1 MYRPYFGRKKLSQNK
16 LKFTPRLTYTPKRE
30 QNRCGSKRNP
40 IQNRSDLAI
49 QSRHGDEN
57 ASNRSEEK

>member
-30 QNRCGSKRNP
+30 KNRCSSRK
-40 IQNRSDLAI
+40 ILVQNRSDLAI

>member
-16 LKFTPRLTYTPKRE
+16 LKFTPRLTYIPKKE
-30 QNRCGSKRNP
+30 KKRCGSKE
-40 IQNRSDLAI
+40 ISAQNHSDLAI

-57 ASNRSEEK
+57 ASKRSEKK

>member
-16 LKFTPRLTYTPKRE
+16 LKFTPRLTYTSPKE
-30 QNRCGSKRNP
+30 KKRCSSKK
-40 IQNRSDLAI
+40 ISVQNRSDLAI

-57 ASNRSEEK
+57 ATNRSEKK

>member
-30 QNRCGSKRNP
+30 KKRCSSKEIP
-40 IQNRSDLAI
+40 VQNRSDLAI
-49 QSRHGDEN
+49 QSRHVDEN
-57 ASNRSEEK
+57 ASNRSEKK

>member
-16 LKFTPRLTYTPKRE
+16 LKFTPRLTYTSQKGK
-30 QNRCGSKRNP
+30 NRCSSKK
-40 IQNRSDLAI
+40 IFVQNRSDLAI

-57 ASNRSEEK
+57 ATNRSEKK

>member
-16 LKFTPRLTYTPKRE
+16 LKFTPRLTYTPKRGK
-30 QNRCGSKRNP
+30 NRCGSKG
-40 IQNRSDLAI
+40 ISVQNRSDLAI

-57 ASNRSEEK
+57 ATNRSEKK